1 MRVSIGMCSQLY
13 SKGAA
18 IDRYKMKIGLFPH
31 VRGIMSEL
39 ERCGIAMAA
48 CSR

>member
-1 MRVSIGMCSQLY
+1 MCS
-13 SKGAA
+13 KGGA
-18 IDRYKMKIGLFPH
+18 IDRYKMEVGLFPH

-39 ERCGIAMAA
+39 ERCGVAMAA